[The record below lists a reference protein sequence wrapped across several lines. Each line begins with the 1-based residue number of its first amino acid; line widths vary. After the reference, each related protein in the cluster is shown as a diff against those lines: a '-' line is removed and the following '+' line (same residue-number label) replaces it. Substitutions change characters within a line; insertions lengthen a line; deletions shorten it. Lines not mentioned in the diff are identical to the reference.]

1 MTELIPEATFTL
13 DPRLQQDTLYIADF
27 SLCKVLLMNDARYPW
42 VILVPKIADITEIF
56 ELGEAGQQ
64 QLMIESN
71 VVANKLKNAVQADK
85 MNVAALGNIVSQLH
99 IHHVARFIQDE
110 TWPAPVWGKGEAI
123 AYTQAE
129 SDAVITLL
137 RSEFSSLIQDG

>member
-1 MTELIPEATFTL
+1 MATFTL
-13 DPRLQQDTLYIADF
+13 DPRLQNDTLYIADF

-42 VILVPKIADITEIF
+42 VILVPKITGLTESF
-56 ELGEAGQQ
+56 ELDDAGQQ
-64 QLMIESN
+64 QLMLESN
-71 VVANKLKNAVQADK
+71 FVASKLKAVVQADK
-85 MNVAALGNIVSQLH
+85 MNVAALGNVVSQLH

-110 TWPAPVWGKGEAI
+110 TWPTPVWGKGEAI

-137 RSEFSSLIQDG
+137 RSEFSSLIHHG